1 MIHKI
6 LLFTLFSTLLF
17 AQTDWQPF
25 TSVDGRFSVLA
36 PGEFQH
42 KENSIDTEIG
52 EITYHSYVY
61 QSPDPGADNLVY
73 MISYCDYPENSIHSD
88 STGLVEDFFKET
100 LESATFSVEGDLV
113 YSAAITLNDYPGRIW
128 RIHYN
133 QGEAS
138 IKSKAFL
145 IKNRFYNVQ
154 AITLSDKKL
163 NTQAD
168 KFLDSFKVIF

>member
-1 MIHKI
+1 MNK
-6 LLFTLFSTLLF
+6 LLSVLLLSSMLFI
-17 AQTDWQPF
+17 QTDWQPY
-25 TSVDGRFSVLA
+25 TSVDGRFTVLS
-36 PGEFQH
+36 PGEFEH
-42 KENSIDTEIG
+42 KETSIETEIG

-88 STGLVEDFFKET
+88 SLAVLDDFFQET
-100 LESATFSVEGDLV
+100 LDAATLSIDGELI
-113 YSAAITLNDYPGRIW
+113 YSAATTLQDYPGRIW

-133 QGEAS
+133 KGTAS

-145 IKNRFYNVQ
+145 VKNRFYNVQ

-163 NTQAD
+163 NTLAD
-168 KFLDSFKVIF
+168 KFLDSFKVIL